1 MAGDPPIPRFN
12 CEALYLAMD
21 RQRRDRRLS
30 WRGVGR
36 EMGIPNQP
44 SLMTRLGHDQPPG
57 LNNLV
62 LMLAWLNTSDLKPFI
77 TEEPTE

>member
-1 MAGDPPIPRFN
+1 MAGEPQLPRFN

-21 RQRRDRRLS
+21 AQRRARRLS

-36 EMGIPNQP
+36 ELGLPNQP
-44 SLMTRLGHDQPPG
+44 SLMTRLGHGAPPG

-62 LMLAWLNTSDLKPFI
+62 LMLAWLGTTDLKPYI
-77 TEEPTE
+77 TEETS